1 MKKVIMAML
10 VLLMGI
16 AVSAQDLQ
24 KASIKG
30 TARLFSDKDD
40 ITSVIQLIPDGS
52 TVEVIKPDS
61 LYSLIRFENLEGY
74 VKSDRLGAPQPV
86 AAEAVAPVDQPVDA
100 VQSQQS
106 QVAPEPVRQ
115 PVDRYDALVTKYG
128 DDIGKRLYQHKVWKG
143 VAADMAIDSW
153 GKPKQINRM
162 FVDQSVDEEWIY
174 SKKYLYFRDNILIE
188 WGPVK

>member
-1 MKKVIMAML
+1 ML
-10 VLLMGI
+10 ILFMGI
-16 AVSAQDLQ
+16 TVSAQELQ

-40 ITSVIQLIPDGS
+40 ITSVIQLIPEGS

-61 LYSLIRFENLEGY
+61 LYSLVRFGNLEGY
-74 VKSDRLGAPQPV
+74 VKSDRLGALLPIAV
-86 AAEAVAPVDQPVDA
+86 AAVAPVDQPVDA
-100 VQSQQS
+100 AQSQQP
-106 QVAPEPVRQ
+106 QVAVEPAGQ
-115 PVDRYDALVTKYG
+115 PVDRYDALVAKYG

-143 VAADMAIDSW
+143 VTADMAIDSW
-153 GKPKQINRM
+153 GKPEQINRM